1 MRIIL
6 VIAAALLAAC
16 SSTTV
21 IKSSDPEAKI
31 FVNGEYLGT
40 GQATYTD
47 RKVAFSSNTVTISKP
62 GCADQHHEFQRNED
76 PDFGAIIGGFLV
88 YVPFLWVTEYK
99 EQRGYDYQCAPVEP
113 QTAPDIG

>member
-6 VIAAALLAAC
+6 ILAAALLTAC

-21 IKSSDPEAKI
+21 IRSSDPDARI

-40 GQATYTD
+40 GEATYTD
-47 RKVAFSSNTVTISKP
+47 RKVAFSSNTVTIRKP

-76 PDFGAIIGGFLV
+76 PDFGAIISGFFV

-99 EQRGYDYQCAPVEP
+99 EQRGYDFQCTPGEAE
-113 QTAPDIG
+113 TAQEIG